1 MVTKAHHLP
10 KPVTDSNGTTW
21 WRPPY
26 TGEPWGWTSD
36 PAQAHPGYAEA
47 ATMCALPKNVTA
59 QDRAAILEFQQELV
73 RRSEETS
80 VTELMA
86 DENGEAAVYD
96 DPWPRRSEHCGFP
109 LPPFPDQI
117 NVDTDG
123 WNRYKLPSPTTGKL
137 TAYTRATTVAGVT
150 PDDYNL
156 VQWKIREKVRAALEC
171 ESAWNAGIEHP
182 HEEAK
187 SAAFIEYRAALADG
201 KGRDINRAI
210 DKMQDICG
218 GAESR
223 EHGGA
228 VHDWIAEVDMGRC
241 LIHQVPEQYQV
252 HVRAYQDA
260 MARAGLISI
269 PAYTERLVLHTAG
282 IETIAGRLDGIAFCA
297 ETGELHVIDR
307 KTSKTLDFSALE
319 FGVQVAGVY
328 SGAELMLKS
337 DRSGWDPMPEVNKEL
352 AFILHVPSDQPERS
366 QVVPIAIPAGQYA
379 LNTALQ
385 VRAERRNA
393 DKVFFGQAYPIPSP
407 EALRY
412 VQAWQRLQDL
422 RDHDDAVAV
431 MQEYEDVWDD
441 ALAEFGASCYALI
454 NPDTDNE
461 E

>member
-1 MVTKAHHLP
+1 MNIATLYPAR
-10 KPVTDSNGTTW
+10 TDTEGHTWYRAGTG
-21 WRPPY
+21 PQD
-26 TGEPWGWTSD
+26 GWT
-36 PAQAHPGYAEA
+36 AQPQYAHADYFTED
-47 ATMCALPKNVTA
+47 ALR
-59 QDRAAILEFQQELV
+59 DRYNPP
-73 RRSEETS
+73 EEMPM
-80 VTELMA
+80 TELTV
-86 DENGEAAVYD
+86 DETGNAIAYE
-96 DPWPRRSEHCGFP
+96 DPYPRRSEICGFP
-109 LPPFPDQI
+109 LPPFPEQI

-156 VQWKIREKVRAALEC
+156 VQWKIREKVRATIEC
-171 ESAWNAGIEHP
+171 MTAWNLASDPETAGAIDDDTINKGG
-182 HEEAK
+182 AYQFYLN
-187 SAAFIEYRAALADG
+187 AMDGG
-201 KGRDINRAI
+201 KGREINAAI
-210 DKMQDICG
+210 DRMHDICG

-241 LIHQVPEQYQV
+241 LIHQVPEEYQI

-260 MARAGLISI
+260 MARAGLIAI
-269 PAYTERLVLHTAG
+269 PAYTERLVLHTTAS
-282 IETIAGRLDGIAFCA
+282 ETVAGRLDGIAFCA
-297 ETGELHVIDR
+297 ETGRLHVIDR

-328 SGAELMLKS
+328 SGASLMLKN
-337 DRSGWDPMPEVNKEL
+337 DRSGWDPMPDVDKEL

-366 QVVPIAIPAGQYA
+366 QVVPISIPAGEYA

-422 RDHDDAVAV
+422 HDHDDALSV
-431 MQEYEDVWDD
+431 MQEYADVWDD
-441 ALAEFGASCYALI
+441 ALAEFGTTCYALLGE
-454 NPDTDNE
+454 TDA
-461 E
+461 